1 MKIILLGAPGSGK
14 GTQANT
20 LTKKLNLPV
29 ISTGD
34 MLRAEIKNGTAIGHE
49 AEAYINEGKLVPDR
63 IILDMVEARMEQPDC
78 AHGYILDGFPRNKAQ
93 AESLEQDGVK
103 LDAVLLFM
111 NITDEA
117 IVERMSG
124 RRVCRCGRSYH
135 MTANPPKKDGVCDGC
150 GEELFIRR
158 DDEPETV
165 RNRLKVYH
173 AETAPL
179 LDFYESRGLLR
190 QVKCCGKVD
199 DTTANTL
206 KAIEDLE

>member
-1 MKIILLGAPGSGK
+1 MRIILLGAPGSGK
-14 GTQANT
+14 GTQSAT
-20 LTKKLNLPV
+20 LTNKLNIPA

-34 MLRAEIKNGTAIGHE
+34 MLRAEIKNGTPIGHE
-49 AEAYINEGKLVPDR
+49 AEVYINEGKLVPDR
-63 IILDMVEARMEQPDC
+63 IILDMVEARLEKPDC
-78 AHGYILDGFPRNKAQ
+78 ARGYILDGFPRNKAQ

-103 LDAVLLFM
+103 IDAVLLFM

-124 RRVCRCGRSYH
+124 RRVCRCGRTYH
-135 MTANPPKKDGVCDGC
+135 NVANPPKKDGVCDDC

-173 AETAPL
+173 AETSPL
-179 LDFYESRGLLR
+179 LEFYESRGLLR